1 MKKSIIR
8 YRNAV
13 IALLMIL
20 LNGAGAFA
28 SAPWTV
34 NPSDYRY
41 DMSLYLDVQFKNE
54 AMDYSLYDVA
64 AFCGDECRGVAEVLS
79 LSNGKQVLYL
89 RARSNQESGETMTF
103 KYCNK
108 ETQEILPIDG
118 VSFTFESNGRLGY
131 PSDPYVVTIIRH
143 FDVNLSAGV
152 GGTVDQE
159 SGRFAE
165 GTELTVTAVPS
176 EGYHFE
182 KWSDGETANP
192 RTITVNNDV
201 TLEAEFMVNSYKLVY
216 MVDDAEYKSYDID
229 YGTALTAEDAP
240 VKEGYTFSGWSG
252 LPETMPAHDVT
263 VTGSFSINTYNAV
276 FKIGGEVVATVPT
289 VFNEP
294 VVAPAAPEKE
304 GHTFAGWQDVPER
317 MPAHDIEVQGSYTV
331 NSYKLVYM
339 VDDVEYKSYDV
350 DYGTALTAEEAPVK
364 EGYTFSGWSGLP
376 ETMPAYDVT
385 VYGSFSIN
393 TYNAVFK
400 IGGEVVAT
408 VPTVFNEPVVAPAA
422 PEKEGHTFAGWQDVP
437 ERMPA
442 HDIEVQ
448 GSYTVNSYKL
458 VYMVD
463 DVEYKS
469 YDVDYGTALTA
480 EEAPV
485 KEGYTFSGWEGLPET
500 MPAHD
505 VTVYGSFS
513 VNTYNAVFKIGE
525 EVVATVPTVFN
536 EPVVAPAAPEKEG
549 HTFAGWQDVPELMP
563 AHDIEVQGSYTVNSY
578 KLVYMVDGAEYKT
591 YDVDYGT
598 ALTAEDAPVKD
609 GYTFSGWSGLPETMP
624 AHDVTV
630 KGSFTINSYS
640 LSFVIDEEVIEKRTI
655 VFGEATGSA
664 PDAPVR
670 EGYTFAGW
678 EEYPTL
684 MPAHDVTVTGTYD
697 VNSYKLTIYLDGKEY
712 SSETVE
718 YGAKLDIQEPQAP
731 EGREFDKWLDE
742 IPETMPAHDL
752 DLHAVTKEV
761 SSVMQIEID
770 SEEHVTVYTS
780 SGHVLFRNAAWGDV
794 RSRLGSGLYI
804 INGMKFIIGK

>member
-64 AFCGDECRGVAEVLS
+64 AFCGDECRGIAEVLP

-108 ETQEILPIDG
+108 ETQEILPVDG

-131 PSDPYVVTIIRH
+131 PSDPYIVTIIRH

-229 YGTALTAEDAP
+229 YGTALTGED
-240 VKEGYTFSGWSG
+240 
-252 LPETMPAHDVT
+252 
-263 VTGSFSINTYNAV
+263 
-276 FKIGGEVVATVPT
+276 
-289 VFNEP
+289 
-294 VVAPAAPEKE
+294 
-304 GHTFAGWQDVPER
+304 
-317 MPAHDIEVQGSYTV
+317 
-331 NSYKLVYM
+331 
-339 VDDVEYKSYDV
+339 
-350 DYGTALTAEEAPVK
+350 APVK

-408 VPTVFNEPVVAPAA
+408 VPTV
-422 PEKEGHTFAGWQDVP
+422 
-437 ERMPA
+437 
-442 HDIEVQ
+442 
-448 GSYTVNSYKL
+448 Y
-458 VYMVD
+458 
-463 DVEYKS
+463 
-469 YDVDYGTALTA
+469 
-480 EEAPV
+480 
-485 KEGYTFSGWEGLPET
+485 
-500 MPAHD
+500 
-505 VTVYGSFS
+505 
-513 VNTYNAVFKIGE
+513 
-525 EVVATVPTVFN
+525 N

-598 ALTAEDAPVKD
+598 ALTAEDAPVKE
-609 GYTFSGWSGLPETMP
+609 GYTFSSWSGLPENMTMP

-630 KGSFTINSYS
+630 TGFFTINSYS

-712 SSETVE
+712 SAETVE

-770 SEEHVTVYTS
+770 SEELVTVYTS
-780 SGHVLFRNAAWGDV
+780 SGHVLFRNAQWGDV
-794 RSRLGSGLYI
+794 RTRLGSGLYI
-804 INGMKFIIGK
+804 INGVKYMIGK

>member
-28 SAPWTV
+28 SAPWAV

-54 AMDYSLYDVA
+54 AMDYSLYYVA
-64 AFCGDECRGVAEVLS
+64 AFCGDECRGIAEVLP

-89 RARSNQESGETMTF
+89 RARSNQESGENMTF
-103 KYCNK
+103 KYYNK
-108 ETQEILPIDG
+108 DTQEILPVDG

-131 PSDPYVVTIIRH
+131 PSDPYIVTIIRH

-216 MVDDAEYKSYDID
+216 MVDDSEYKSYDID

-240 VKEGYTFSGWSG
+240 VREGYTFSGW
-252 LPETMPAHDVT
+252 E
-263 VTGSFSINTYNAV
+263 
-276 FKIGGEVVATVPT
+276 
-289 VFNEP
+289 
-294 VVAPAAPEKE
+294 
-304 GHTFAGWQDVPER
+304 
-317 MPAHDIEVQGSYTV
+317 
-331 NSYKLVYM
+331 
-339 VDDVEYKSYDV
+339 
-350 DYGTALTAEEAPVK
+350 
-364 EGYTFSGWSGLP
+364 GLP

-400 IGGEVVAT
+400 IDGEVVAT

-422 PEKEGHTFAGWQDVP
+422 Q
-437 ERMPA
+437 
-442 HDIEVQ
+442 
-448 GSYTVNSYKL
+448 
-458 VYMVD
+458 
-463 DVEYKS
+463 
-469 YDVDYGTALTA
+469 
-480 EEAPV
+480 
-485 KEGYTFSGWEGLPET
+485 
-500 MPAHD
+500 
-505 VTVYGSFS
+505 
-513 VNTYNAVFKIGE
+513 
-525 EVVATVPTVFN
+525 
-536 EPVVAPAAPEKEG
+536 EKEG

-563 AHDIEVQGSYTVNSY
+563 AHDIEIQGSYTVNSY
-578 KLVYMVDGAEYKT
+578 KLVYMVDGAEYKS

-598 ALTAEDAPVKD
+598 ALTAEEAPVRE
-609 GYTFSGWSGLPETMP
+609 GYTFSGWEGLPETMP

-630 KGSFTINSYS
+630 RGSFTINSYS

-664 PDAPVR
+664 PDAPER

-678 EEYPTL
+678 EEYPTV

-712 SSETVE
+712 SSESVE

-742 IPETMPAHDL
+742 IPATMPAHDL

-770 SEEHVTVYTS
+770 SEELVAVYTP
-780 SGHVLFRNAAWGDV
+780 SGHVLFRNAQWGDV
-794 RSRLGSGLYI
+794 RTRLGSGIYI
-804 INGMKFIIGK
+804 INGVKYMVGK

>member
-64 AFCGDECRGVAEVLS
+64 AFCGDECRGIAEVLP

-108 ETQEILPIDG
+108 ETQEILPVDG

-131 PSDPYVVTIIRH
+131 PSDPYIVTIIRH

-229 YGTALTAEDAP
+229 YGTALTGEDAP

-252 LPETMPAHDVT
+252 LPETMPAYDVT
-263 VTGSFSINTYNAV
+263 VYGSFSVNTYNAV

-289 VFNEP
+289 VYNEPVVAPAAPEKDGHTFAGWQDVPELMPAHDIEVQGSYTVNSYKLVYMVDGAEYKSYDVDYGTALTAEDAPVKDGYTFSGWDGLPENMTMPAYDVTVYGSFSVNTYNAVFKIGEEVVATVPTVYNEP

-304 GHTFAGWQDVPER
+304 GHTFTGWKDVPER
-317 MPAHDIEVQGSYTV
+317 MPAHDIEIEGSYTV

-364 EGYTFSGWSGLP
+364 EGYTFSSWSGLP
-376 ETMPAYDVT
+376 ENM
-385 VYGSFSIN
+385 
-393 TYNAVFK
+393 
-400 IGGEVVAT
+400 
-408 VPTVFNEPVVAPAA
+408 
-422 PEKEGHTFAGWQDVP
+422 
-437 ERMPA
+437 
-442 HDIEVQ
+442 
-448 GSYTVNSYKL
+448 
-458 VYMVD
+458 
-463 DVEYKS
+463 
-469 YDVDYGTALTA
+469 
-480 EEAPV
+480 
-485 KEGYTFSGWEGLPET
+485 T

-505 VTVYGSFS
+505 VTVTGF
-513 VNTYNAVFKIGE
+513 
-525 EVVATVPTVFN
+525 
-536 EPVVAPAAPEKEG
+536 
-549 HTFAGWQDVPELMP
+549 
-563 AHDIEVQGSYTVNSY
+563 
-578 KLVYMVDGAEYKT
+578 
-591 YDVDYGT
+591 
-598 ALTAEDAPVKD
+598 
-609 GYTFSGWSGLPETMP
+609 
-624 AHDVTV
+624 
-630 KGSFTINSYS
+630 FTINSYS

-712 SSETVE
+712 SAETVE

-770 SEEHVTVYTS
+770 SEELVTVYTS
-780 SGHVLFRNAAWGDV
+780 SGHVLFRNAQWGDV
-794 RSRLGSGLYI
+794 RTRLGSGLYI
-804 INGMKFIIGK
+804 INGVKYMVGK

>member
-64 AFCGDECRGVAEVLS
+64 AFCGDECRGIAEVLP

-89 RARSNQESGETMTF
+89 RARSNQESGETMIF
-103 KYCNK
+103 KYYNK
-108 ETQEILPIDG
+108 ETQEILPVDG

-131 PSDPYVVTIIRH
+131 PSDPYIVTIIRH

-159 SGRFAE
+159 SSRVPE
-165 GTELTVTAVPS
+165 GTVLTVTAVPS

-240 VKEGYTFSGWSG
+240 VKEGYTFSGWEG
-252 LPETMPAHDVT
+252 LPETMPAH
-263 VTGSFSINTYNAV
+263 
-276 FKIGGEVVATVPT
+276 
-289 VFNEP
+289 
-294 VVAPAAPEKE
+294 
-304 GHTFAGWQDVPER
+304 
-317 MPAHDIEVQGSYTV
+317 
-331 NSYKLVYM
+331 
-339 VDDVEYKSYDV
+339 
-350 DYGTALTAEEAPVK
+350 
-364 EGYTFSGWSGLP
+364 
-376 ETMPAYDVT
+376 DVT

-400 IGGEVVAT
+400 IDG
-408 VPTVFNEPVVAPAA
+408 
-422 PEKEGHTFAGWQDVP
+422 
-437 ERMPA
+437 
-442 HDIEVQ
+442 
-448 GSYTVNSYKL
+448 
-458 VYMVD
+458 
-463 DVEYKS
+463 
-469 YDVDYGTALTA
+469 
-480 EEAPV
+480 
-485 KEGYTFSGWEGLPET
+485 
-500 MPAHD
+500 
-505 VTVYGSFS
+505 
-513 VNTYNAVFKIGE
+513 

-563 AHDIEVQGSYTVNSY
+563 AHDIEIQGSYTVNSY
-578 KLVYMVDGAEYKT
+578 KLVYMVDGAEYKS
-591 YDVDYGT
+591 YDVDYGTALTAEEAPVREGYTFSGWEGLPETMPAHDVTVYGSFSINTYNAVFKIGEEVVATVPTVFNEPVVAPDAPEKEGHTFAGWRDVPELMPAHDIEVQGSYTVNSYKLVYMVDDAEYKSYDIDYGT
-598 ALTAEDAPVKD
+598 ALTAEDAPVKE
-609 GYTFSGWSGLPETMP
+609 GYTFSGWEGLPETMP

-630 KGSFTINSYS
+630 RGSFTINSYS

-664 PDAPVR
+664 PDAPER

-678 EEYPTL
+678 EEYPTV

-712 SSETVE
+712 SSESVE

-770 SEEHVTVYTS
+770 SEELVAVYTP
-780 SGHVLFRNAAWGDV
+780 SGHVLFRNAQWGDV
-794 RSRLGSGLYI
+794 RTRLGSGIYI
-804 INGMKFIIGK
+804 INGVKYMVGK

>member
-64 AFCGDECRGVAEVLS
+64 AFCGDECRGIAEVLP

-108 ETQEILPIDG
+108 ETQEILPVDG

-131 PSDPYVVTIIRH
+131 PSDPYIVTIIRH

-229 YGTALTAEDAP
+229 YGTALTGED
-240 VKEGYTFSGWSG
+240 
-252 LPETMPAHDVT
+252 
-263 VTGSFSINTYNAV
+263 
-276 FKIGGEVVATVPT
+276 
-289 VFNEP
+289 
-294 VVAPAAPEKE
+294 
-304 GHTFAGWQDVPER
+304 
-317 MPAHDIEVQGSYTV
+317 
-331 NSYKLVYM
+331 
-339 VDDVEYKSYDV
+339 
-350 DYGTALTAEEAPVK
+350 APVK

-408 VPTVFNEPVVAPAA
+408 VPTVYNEPVVAPAA

-437 ERMPA
+437 ELMPA

-463 DVEYKS
+463 GAEYKS

-480 EEAPV
+480 EDAPV
-485 KEGYTFSGWEGLPET
+485 KDGYTFSGWDGLPENMT
-500 MPAHD
+500 MPAYD

-513 VNTYNAVFKIGE
+513 VNTYNAVFKIGG

-578 KLVYMVDGAEYKT
+578 KLVYMVDGAEYKS

-598 ALTAEDAPVKD
+598 ALTAEDAPVKE
-609 GYTFSGWSGLPETMP
+609 GYTFSSWSGLPENMTMP

-630 KGSFTINSYS
+630 TGFFTINSYS

-712 SSETVE
+712 SAETVE

-770 SEEHVTVYTS
+770 SEELVTVYTS
-780 SGHVLFRNAAWGDV
+780 SGHVLFRNAQWGDV
-794 RSRLGSGLYI
+794 RTRLGSGLYI
-804 INGMKFIIGK
+804 INGVKYMIGK